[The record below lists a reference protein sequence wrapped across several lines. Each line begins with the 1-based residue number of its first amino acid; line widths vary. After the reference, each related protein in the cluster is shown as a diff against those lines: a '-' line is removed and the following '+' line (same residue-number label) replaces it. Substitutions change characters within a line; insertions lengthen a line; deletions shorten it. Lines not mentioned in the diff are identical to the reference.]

1 MLERISTSG
10 ALSEVELSAHQ
21 SRPVRR
27 FEEDLWLST
36 IALAKAGWLQNDR
49 ECWRLTDEGKKAYQ
63 GSAGA
68 EDFLAKA
75 AARSSKGWI
84 SVNFPQAYSFMT
96 RSFDRLSIESKLV
109 RRIGVR
115 ELLSRAFGLTPS
127 WEDVLPM
134 QAPQRFVVPEIKLD
148 NTADLLNHLR
158 STGVTF
164 AQGGHAIYLSPE
176 ALGETAFR
184 FIADNYP
191 SNAGLKI
198 VSSPGG
204 IDKSGYVRDG
214 YGNGNGESILQK
226 NLVYDHSRLTL
237 VANLLFAHG
246 VGPRL
251 YDLMELQCGE
261 TIWVAYVM
269 EHVQGHVPTIDECDK
284 GVAQIRRLEESGLI
298 LNNMPEGWADEDFK
312 SPRCNRNAFIDNLGR
327 FQYVDFQNFLLTGY
341 ETFLRN
347 IALNATEKSHFGE
360 TSIVRGS
367 KRYLYQSIPGLNLP
381 AKRNPE
387 ARMKVV
393 IDLMNRAGV
402 SLKGRMVLDVGCNI
416 GGMMA
421 QYLKLGARWCHGW
434 DRDYMT
440 PHTEELLLALGCTR
454 FSTWGGDIDQKK
466 NLEADLPD
474 FLRPALNG
482 CVISFLAVRGHVGWL
497 KALGRIP
504 WWFLIYEAHEGESQV
519 DFDKHMDDFRKLV
532 NFRVAASATYIDGD
546 SDERIVAIL
555 VRENR

>member
-1 MLERISTSG
+1 MHIEMTSRKRRAELLGQALDILIEQPQGLAASSVLERISTSG

-68 EDFLAKA
+68 EDFLSKA

-96 RSFDRLSIESKLV
+96 RSFDRLSIESKLL

-191 SNAGLKI
+191 AEM
-198 VSSPGG
+198 
-204 IDKSGYVRDG
+204 R
-214 YGNGNGESILQK
+214 
-226 NLVYDHSRLTL
+226 
-237 VANLLFAHG
+237 
-246 VGPRL
+246 
-251 YDLMELQCGE
+251 
-261 TIWVAYVM
+261 
-269 EHVQGHVPTIDECDK
+269 VP
-284 GVAQIRRLEESGLI
+284 
-298 LNNMPEGWADEDFK
+298 
-312 SPRCNRNAFIDNLGR
+312 
-327 FQYVDFQNFLLTGY
+327 
-341 ETFLRN
+341 
-347 IALNATEKSHFGE
+347 
-360 TSIVRGS
+360 
-367 KRYLYQSIPGLNLP
+367 
-381 AKRNPE
+381 NPE
-387 ARMKVV
+387 
-393 IDLMNRAGV
+393 D
-402 SLKGRMVLDVGCNI
+402 C
-416 GGMMA
+416 
-421 QYLKLGARWCHGW
+421 
-434 DRDYMT
+434 
-440 PHTEELLLALGCTR
+440 
-454 FSTWGGDIDQKK
+454 
-466 NLEADLPD
+466 
-474 FLRPALNG
+474 
-482 CVISFLAVRGHVGWL
+482 
-497 KALGRIP
+497 
-504 WWFLIYEAHEGESQV
+504 
-519 DFDKHMDDFRKLV
+519 
-532 NFRVAASATYIDGD
+532 
-546 SDERIVAIL
+546 
-555 VRENR
+555 